1 MKKLNVAII
10 GQGRSGRDIHGKYFW
25 SEANTL
31 YNIVAVVELDSER
44 RERALTEFPGC
55 TVYESYTELFIRN
68 DIDLVV
74 NSTYSEMHYSVTKDL
89 LLHGFNVLVEKPM
102 ARSYYECCDLIK
114 TAKDMGVTL
123 AVFQQSF
130 YTPYFEFTK
139 EVVNS
144 GKLGEVL
151 SVDIAFNGFARRWDW
166 QTLQCKMAGCTY
178 NTGPH
183 PVGFAM
189 DFLDFSPEA
198 HVVYSKMNNALAS
211 GDAEDWTR
219 MILTAPGKPMVE
231 VQICPT
237 DAFSDYNIKI
247 QGSRGTYQC
256 TTKDYKFKYIVDGEN
271 PKQPV
276 IFESLKN
283 ADGTPSYC
291 SEDLVSHEESGEVDY
306 GAFGYAVEK
315 FYAKLYDK
323 LAYGTP
329 LEITPEMAA
338 DIIRVTEE
346 AHAQNPMPVKF

>member
-1 MKKLNVAII
+1 MKKLNMAII
-10 GQGRSGRDIHGKYFW
+10 GQGRSGRDIHGKYLI
-25 SEANTL
+25 SEDNEM
-31 YNIVAVVELDSER
+31 YNVVAVVELDPER
-44 RERALTEFPGC
+44 RQRALEEYPSC
-55 TVYESYTELFIRN
+55 KVYEDYTELFALSG
-68 DIDLVV
+68 IDLVL
-74 NSTYSEMHYSVTKDL
+74 NASYSEMHYDITKDL

-114 TAKDMGVTL
+114 TANDKGVTL

-144 GKLGEVL
+144 GKLGNIL

-183 PVGFAM
+183 PIGFAM

-198 HVVYSKMNNALAS
+198 HVVYSKMHNALAS

-219 MILTAPGKPMVE
+219 MVLSAPGKPMVE

-256 TTKDYKFKYIVDGEN
+256 TTNDYKLKYIVDSEN

-283 ADGTPSYC
+283 DDGTPAYC
-291 SEDLVSHEESGEVDY
+291 AEELVSHEESGELTY
-306 GAFGYAVEK
+306 GAFGSAVTK

-323 LAYGTP
+323 IAKDIP

>member
-1 MKKLNVAII
+1 MKKINVAII

-25 SEANTL
+25 SEANKN
-31 YNIVAVVELDSER
+31 YNIIAVVEMDPER

-55 TVYESYTELFIRN
+55 KVYESYTELFGVEG
-68 DIDLVV
+68 IDLVL
-74 NSTYSEMHYSVTKDL
+74 NASYSEMHYSTTKDL

-114 TAKDMGVTL
+114 TANDMGVTL

-130 YTPYFEFTK
+130 YTPYFEFAK
-139 EVVNS
+139 EIANS
-144 GKLGEVL
+144 GKIGDVL

-183 PVGFAM
+183 PLGFAL
-189 DFLDFSPEA
+189 DFLGFSPDA

-211 GDAEDWTR
+211 GDAEDWVR
-219 MILTAPGKPMVE
+219 MVLTAPGKPMVE

-237 DAFSDYNIKI
+237 DAFPDYNIKI
-247 QGSRGTYQC
+247 QGSRGTFKCFTDKYQL
-256 TTKDYKFKYIVDGEN
+256 KYIVDGEN
-271 PKQPV
+271 PERPV
-276 IFESLKN
+276 IFESLKTEER
-283 ADGTPSYC
+283 TPAYC
-291 SEDLVSHEESGEVDY
+291 TEDLVSHEESGELEV
-306 GAFGYAVEK
+306 GAFGSAVEK

-323 LAYGTP
+323 LVDGTP
-329 LEITPEMAA
+329 LEVTPEMAA

-346 AHAQNPMPVKF
+346 AHTQNPMPVKF